1 MRIITGKYKGRH
13 FDIPRSF
20 KARPTT
26 DFAKENIFN
35 VLTQYIDFE
44 GATALDLFSG
54 TGSISLELLSRGCAQ
69 VISVEAD
76 RDHHRFIC
84 DCIKKLQQTKT
95 DENKLQRTNT
105 DENGQSEKVRVCP
118 MPNCLPLRGDVF
130 RFIKSCKQQF
140 DFIFAD
146 PPYALKE
153 LPTIPSLIFEK
164 NLLKPDGIFVFEHG
178 KDHEFSNHPNFVE
191 HRSYG
196 SVNFSI
202 FQPLHQG

>member
-35 VLTQYIDFE
+35 VLMQYVDFE
-44 GATALDLFSG
+44 DAQALDLFSG
-54 TGSISLELLSRGCAQ
+54 TGSISLELVSRGCKQ
-69 VISVEAD
+69 VVSVEMD
-76 RDHHRFIC
+76 RDHHRFIQEC
-84 DCIKKLQQTKT
+84 LKKL
-95 DENKLQRTNT
+95 NT
-105 DENGQSEKVRVCP
+105 DKCVP
-118 MPNCLPLRGDVF
+118 IRGDVF
-130 RFIKSCKQQF
+130 RFLKSCKQQY

-153 LPTIPSLIFEK
+153 LPQIPDIIFERQ
-164 NLLKPDGIFVFEHG
+164 LLKDEGLFVFEHG
-178 KDHEFSNHPNFVE
+178 KDYDFSDHPHFLE

-196 SVNFSI
+196 SVNFTLFTAKQSTV
-202 FQPLHQG
+202 G

>member
-44 GATALDLFSG
+44 GAEALDLFSG
-54 TGSISLELLSRGCAQ
+54 TGSITLELLSRGCSH
-69 VISVEAD
+69 VVSVELD

-84 DCIKKLQQTKT
+84 DCIQRLGWKVEGGRWK
-95 DENKLQRTNT
+95 ENTTAADHTSLH
-105 DENGQSEKVRVCP
+105 
-118 MPNCLPLRGDVF
+118 LPPSTLHPIRGDVF
-130 RFIKSCKQQF
+130 RYIKSCKQQF

-153 LPTIPSLIFEK
+153 LPTIPSLIFERGI
-164 NLLKPDGIFVFEHG
+164 LKDDGIFVFEHG
-178 KDHEFSNHPNFVE
+178 KDYDFSDDPHFVE

-202 FQPLHQG
+202 FRTTGPSEE

>member
-1 MRIITGKYKGRH
+1 MRIITGRYKGRH

-35 VLTQYIDFE
+35 VLIQYVDFD

-54 TGSISLELLSRGCAQ
+54 TGSITLELLSRGCQQ
-69 VISVEAD
+69 VVSIELD

-84 DCIKKLQQTKT
+84 DCLKKLEVKGG
-95 DENKLQRTNT
+95 NA
-105 DENGQSEKVRVCP
+105 V
-118 MPNCLPLRGDVF
+118 LPLRGDVF
-130 RFIKSCKQQF
+130 RFVKSCKQQF

-153 LPTIPSLIFEK
+153 LSTLPDLIFERQ
-164 NLLKPDGIFVFEHG
+164 LLNDDGIFVLEHG
-178 KDHEFSNHPNFVE
+178 KDHEFSQHPHFVE
-191 HRSYG
+191 HRQYG
-196 SVNFSI
+196 SVNFSL
-202 FQPLHQG
+202 FK